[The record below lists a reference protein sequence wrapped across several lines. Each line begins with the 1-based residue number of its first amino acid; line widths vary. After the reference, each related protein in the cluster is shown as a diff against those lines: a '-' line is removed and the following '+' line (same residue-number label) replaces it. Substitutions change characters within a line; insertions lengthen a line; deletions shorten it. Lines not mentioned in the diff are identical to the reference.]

1 MRIPVDWTIIRLAG
15 APVSDHTN
23 GLVPVAVNV
32 TFTVEPRANIPGSV
46 LGHCT
51 VGGVGLLTVIVNC
64 GDTAVRGGL
73 LESCTCTTNMNVPAA
88 RAVPEIAPVLDRIM
102 PDGNCPLEIEKES
115 GGVPP
120 DVLIVAPA

>member
-1 MRIPVDWTIIRLAG
+1 
-15 APVSDHTN
+15 
-23 GLVPVAVNV
+23 
-32 TFTVEPRANIPGSV
+32 
-46 LGHCT
+46 
-51 VGGVGLLTVIVNC
+51 
-64 GDTAVRGGL
+64 
-73 LESCTCTTNMNVPAA
+73 MNVPAA